1 MKETARSYLATIE
14 LPENQYAYQFL
25 AGFGHKVKIIK
36 PKSFIAKYVNFLEGT
51 VKLYK

>member
-14 LPENQYAYQFL
+14 LPENQYAYQIL

-36 PKSFIAKYVNFLEGT
+36 PKSFIAKYVNFLERP